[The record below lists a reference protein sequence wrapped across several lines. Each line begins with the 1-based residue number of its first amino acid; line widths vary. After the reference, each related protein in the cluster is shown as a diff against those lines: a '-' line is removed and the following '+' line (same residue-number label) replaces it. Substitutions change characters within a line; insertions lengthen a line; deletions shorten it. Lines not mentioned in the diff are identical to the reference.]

1 MNPLISLG
9 KNESSRCLDDLY
21 LQPGRPVDAEAR
33 LRAVSAY
40 MADLLVD
47 TGELNLTVGRTPA
60 EGGKSDQKRMS
71 TMELVQDES
80 PPPTS

>member
-40 MADLLVD
+40 MADLMVD
-47 TGELNLTVGRTPA
+47 TGELDLTLGRMPA
-60 EGGKSDQKRMS
+60 SLDKSDPEK
-71 TMELVQDES
+71 
-80 PPPTS
+80 TSNAKLG